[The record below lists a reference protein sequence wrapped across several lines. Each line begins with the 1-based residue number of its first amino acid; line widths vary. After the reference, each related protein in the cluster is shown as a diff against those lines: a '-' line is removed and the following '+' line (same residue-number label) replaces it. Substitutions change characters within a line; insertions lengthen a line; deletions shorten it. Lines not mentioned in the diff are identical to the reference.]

1 MVGRLSTMAVIASPD
16 TSVGSTPPMPLT
28 IGFTAMRTGYLN
40 SSLLSPTPLVR
51 AVTTYCLGSS
61 SSSVARSTRIM
72 PAVPITISGSGRCLN
87 RSTTLPRLHDASA
100 YSGLNRPPTLQ
111 FVHR

>member
-1 MVGRLSTMAVIASPD
+1 MAVIASPD

-40 SSLLSPTPLVR
+40 SSRVSATPLVR

-72 PAVPITISGSGRCLN
+72 PAVPALPITISGSGRCLA
-87 RSTTLPRLHDASA
+87 RSTTLPRLHGASA
-100 YSGLNRPPTLQ
+100 YSGLNRPPT
-111 FVHR
+111 